1 METVWVTFS
10 SISEI
15 NFPLKYFPHHF
26 TVKTFLEIIQLITHI
41 LFGVL
46 CCFVHPPP
54 FIFMGGLQSGIWI
67 PWSVRG
73 PRQLERYHTAVWGRE
88 ASRKWEWA
96 SLQTVWRVVEGRM
109 LIKIINNRW
118 KEKWITTLLSDQ
130 WGERRSR
137 PPPSC
142 PPLPHTPQRG
152 PVDLLRELFSGQIEQ
167 LFKQLSSLAL
177 TASLRHSLT

>member
-1 METVWVTFS
+1 MKAVWVTFS

-26 TVKTFLEIIQLITHI
+26 TVKTFLEIIKLITHV

-46 CCFVHPPP
+46 RWRWCFAHPPP
-54 FIFMGGLQSGIWI
+54 SIFMGGLQSGIWI
-67 PWSVRG
+67 PCSVLG
-73 PRQLERYHTAVWGRE
+73 PRQSERHHTAVWGRE

-109 LIKIINNRW
+109 LIKIINNCW
-118 KEKWITTLLSDQ
+118 KEKWITTPLSDQ

-137 PPPSC
+137 GTLPS
-142 PPLPHTPQRG
+142 PAANAAEGAGRSAAGTF
-152 PVDLLRELFSGQIEQ
+152 LRTDRTTFQ
-167 LFKQLSSLAL
+167 
-177 TASLRHSLT
+177 TT